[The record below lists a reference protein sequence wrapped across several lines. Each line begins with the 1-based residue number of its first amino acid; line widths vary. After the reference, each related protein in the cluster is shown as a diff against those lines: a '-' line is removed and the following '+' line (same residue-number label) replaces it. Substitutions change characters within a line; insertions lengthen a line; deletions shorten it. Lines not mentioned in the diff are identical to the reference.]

1 MLFLAS
7 RGLPLLLEVG
17 LLVFCLID
25 CVQTPSQVIRNLP
38 KVGWIVLIIVL
49 PLAGAIAW
57 LTVGRPRPGAAGPR
71 STGRSAGPAAP
82 LGPDDDPEF
91 LAEINRVDAEHEE
104 MLKLWE
110 ENLRRRE
117 EGLRGP
123 DDEKGPSN
131 R

>member
-1 MLFLAS
+1 VLFLAS

-25 CVQTPSQVIRNLP
+25 CVQTPSPLIRNLP

-57 LTVGRPRPGAAGPR
+57 LTAGRPRPG
-71 STGRSAGPAAP
+71 SAGPGNTGRAQGPTAP

-91 LAEINRVDAEHEE
+91 LAKINRVDAEHEE
-104 MLKLWE
+104 MLKIWE
-110 ENLRRRE
+110 EDLRRRE
-117 EGLRGP
+117 EGLRGQ
-123 DDEKGPSN
+123 DDDKGPSD